1 MRPGNE
7 RETHLPAP
15 SGRETGQTGH
25 AQFAGEFAHLT
36 LDHLVGLPSGLIHRC
51 DDQVLKHL
59 DVGRID
65 DLPVQ
70 DNNVDFDSVDFV
82 LNEFDEQSIEQAVL
96 VKEAVGGTVTVVG
109 VDLIGELDNVL
120 HLALAKG
127 ADKAVKITADEP
139 GADSHMQAKWLA
151 EAIKGLGA
159 DLILTGVQASNDLD
173 GQIGPMI
180 AAHLDMPYIGG
191 ISSVEVSDRTATI
204 NKEFAGGV
212 GAKYS
217 VSLPMVVG
225 VQAAS
230 KPPRYAPISKV
241 RQIAQTATIEK
252 IAPAGQASTALMMKK
267 MAPPVVTGHAEMI
280 EGSPK
285 QVAAKIVELLKS
297 KGLV

>member
-1 MRPGNE
+1 MNIVVAIK
-7 RETHLPAP
+7 HIP
-15 SGRETGQTGH
+15 ST
-25 AQFAGEFAHLT
+25 A
-36 LDHLVGLPSGLIHRC
+36 
-51 DDQVLKHL
+51 
-59 DVGRID
+59 D
-65 DLPVQ
+65 DLPVKG
-70 DNNVDFDSVDFV
+70 NNVDFDSVDFV

-109 VDLIGELDNVL
+109 VDMIGELDGVL

-127 ADKAVKITADEP
+127 ADKAVKITGDDPA
-139 GADSHMQAKWLA
+139 ADSHQQAKWLS
-151 EAIKGLGA
+151 EAIKGMSPNIVFA
-159 DLILTGVQASNDLD
+159 GVQASNDLD

-191 ISSVEVSDRTATI
+191 VSSVEVTGDSATV

-230 KPPRYAPISKV
+230 KPPRYAPVSKV
-241 RQIAQTATIEK
+241 RQVAQTATIDK
-252 IAPAGQASTALMMKK
+252 VAPSGDVSSGLTFKK

-280 EGSPK
+280 EGSSK
-285 QVAAKIVELLKS
+285 EVAKKIVELLKS
-297 KGLV
+297 KGLA